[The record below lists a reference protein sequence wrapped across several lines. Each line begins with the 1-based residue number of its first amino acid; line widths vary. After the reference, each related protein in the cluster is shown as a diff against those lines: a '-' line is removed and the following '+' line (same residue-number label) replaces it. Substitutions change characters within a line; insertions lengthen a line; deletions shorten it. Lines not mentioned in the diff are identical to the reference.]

1 LKRGSILVYTLLM
14 FALVTIFAI
23 SIVMSSSS
31 ITMQSV
37 RHVDTVQKRK
47 KEKLYA
53 NNFLQIGT
61 SWYINE
67 SPSFSSCDATAL
79 SLLAQFMV
87 DVQDDLIDGTL
98 WLNVAQDAS
107 NNNMCVNLT
116 TQLGPEIDTLTAMGA
131 LPNSEERQVYAF
143 KLSQENYGGRV
154 FIIAKAGSTF
164 SWALG
169 VRSGGGAT
177 SPFFSSLVHS
187 ESKLDLCAAN
197 NVHLDGPIEV
207 AGGLNLENVHGNVT
221 FDNVRVDGDVTI
233 TNGKNLTFYGD
244 LEAKGNLLVTN
255 KSNNID
261 FESEVAVEDLL
272 RVERK
277 SKNITFHSTVT
288 LTQDPYI
295 SPDSEVDFDQGY
307 QIENGLSVDPV
318 ATILQSFPVDE
329 YFSSLE
335 SQAMEL
341 SDLWGNPPSEP
352 AGIKV
357 SGLAVVGFEYEKPMQ
372 RIGILDFDNL
382 SYYELM
388 YNPSSGPPYHSDL
401 RKYSLFGYENKSF
414 EFTGLIFGDELLA
427 LDTFAFIQ
435 SNNWMTLKGPL
446 TLAAHDDIWIMQD
459 VKYDF
464 LPNNTNLW
472 KSTAEMSTDTTLLT
486 VVSKG
491 NVNMMTRRIAGS
503 FTSFL
508 GKVNIW
514 YKSDATIFG
523 NIIESYSQQID
534 HNNLDLIFDPRLAEG
549 NVTYVEHPGEYIDS
563 GSTGGIDLR

>member
-1 LKRGSILVYTLLM
+1 MNRGSILVYTLLM
-14 FALVTIFAI
+14 LAVVAIFAI
-23 SIVMSSSS
+23 SIVVSSSN
-31 ITMQSV
+31 ITVQSA
-37 RHVDTVQKRK
+37 RHLDTVQKRK
-47 KEKLYA
+47 EGKLYA
-53 NNFLQIGT
+53 NNLLQIGA
-61 SWYINE
+61 SWYVNE

-79 SLLAQFMV
+79 SLLAEFMK
-87 DVQDDLIDGTL
+87 DVQDDPIDGAL

-107 NNNMCVNLT
+107 KSGQCVDLT
-116 TQLGPEIDTLTAMGA
+116 DQATALIDQTATDV
-131 LPNSEERQVYAF
+131 LPKDRELQVYAF
-143 KLSQENYGGRV
+143 KLTEDYGGRV
-154 FIIAKAGSTF
+154 LVIAKVGETF

-169 VRSGGGAT
+169 VRSGGGAV

-187 ESKLDLCAAN
+187 ESRLDLYAAN
-197 NVHLDGPIEV
+197 NVHFDGPVEAV
-207 AGGLNLENVHGNVT
+207 GGLNLKNVHGNVT
-221 FDNVRVDGDVTI
+221 FDDVVRADGDVTI
-233 TNGKNLTFYGD
+233 TKGKNLTFYGN
-244 LEAKGNLLVTN
+244 LEVKGDLLVTN
-255 KSNNID
+255 KSKNID
-261 FESEVAVEDLL
+261 FEGEVAVEDLL
-272 RVERK
+272 RVEGK

-307 QIENGLSVDPV
+307 QIKSGLSVDPV
-318 ATILQSFPVDE
+318 ATILQSFSVDE

-335 SQAMEL
+335 GQAMEL
-341 SDLWGNPPSEP
+341 SDLWKNPPSEP
-352 AGIKV
+352 VGIRV
-357 SGLAVVGFEYEKPMQ
+357 SGLAVVGFEYEEPMQ
-372 RIGILDFDNL
+372 RIGILDFDNNL

-401 RKYSLFGYENKSF
+401 RKYSFPGYEDKSF
-414 EFTGLIFGDELLA
+414 EFTGLILGNELLT
-427 LDTFAFIQ
+427 LDIFDFIW

-486 VVSKG
+486 MVSKG
-491 NVNMMTRRIAGS
+491 NVNVMTRRIAGS

-514 YKSDATIFG
+514 YKSNATIFG
-523 NIIESYSQQID
+523 NIVERYSQRID
-534 HNNLDLIFDPRLAEG
+534 HNNLALIFDPRLAEG
-549 NVTYVEHPGEYIDS
+549 SVTYVEHPGEYIDG